1 MNMNKY
7 QLFHSLNDWEN
18 INVTNINREPAHAP
32 WGAYENEAQALSCD
46 RTVSCWSK
54 CLDGIW
60 KFKLFKSP
68 ADADRFRQEE
78 YNPSDW
84 QDIAVPGNWELQG
97 FSDPIYTNVSY
108 PWSLSK
114 GGKHVVHP
122 FTDEKGA
129 PNPPYVPEENPT
141 GCYYRSFSIDE
152 SWLDR
157 DIFIYF
163 KGVEAAYYLWINGEE
178 VGYSED
184 SKLPSEFHISK
195 YLHAGTNSIALQV
208 MRFASGSY
216 LEDQDYWSLSGI
228 FRSVYLYAKPKQRI
242 VDWKLTAMPDLP
254 ASIGNVSA
262 DVSINS
268 FDGFAKYK
276 IKLSLYDIDGKLLA
290 TQTSGVR
297 PHADY
302 RSYER
307 PTVNT
312 ARISISIADIIPWS
326 PEKPKLYTAVIT
338 LLSADD
344 KEIDFESC
352 RVGFRK
358 INIDNGIIYYNG
370 KRLIVR
376 GVNRHEH
383 CAEGGRSV
391 SRSQMIEEI
400 KLMKRLNINSVRTCH
415 YPDDPDWYD
424 LCDEWGILLI
434 CECNI
439 ETHAVNG
446 ALSHNPSWATNFLE
460 RAVRMVLTHKNH
472 PSVYSWSLGNE
483 SGVGANHAA
492 MAGWIR
498 EYDPNRICQYEAGNP
513 AKNISDVRGNM
524 YVPMHELMH
533 MLTDPEDTRPVV
545 LVEYLYQIRNSGG
558 GMKHFRELVENHKRF
573 QGGYIWDWMDKA
585 LINKAED
592 GTEYHAYG
600 GDFNESY
607 KDEVYPGFMTN
618 NGIILSDLTPKPV
631 AYEVKHYYSPIIIEE
646 LKYNSAWVLDPAAGN
661 FIIKN
666 RNLLL
671 DSSHYK
677 LLYTIRENGH
687 PIKTGEYALPLIK
700 AGEEARLS
708 FDVDFPKKSDKKYLA
723 DLSVRY
729 AEANTYAEAGY
740 ELACYQLTLDGG
752 KGLSNSVINDLLN
765 DNKDRADNNTRS
777 TAYPNHEH
785 ETALWDISNKTD
797 WIIIKNNLIGIV
809 FDKANGL
816 ICSLIKNNTE
826 YLISGPQE
834 CFTRPLSGID
844 ACEGWGRYHWWKLF
858 NEAEGRLED
867 IIVKQAGSDVII
879 EVIRAVH
886 FGDNPLESLVKAIYY
901 IKPDGIIKVSFCFM
915 LDSSLTDL
923 PRVGIEMVIPEGF
936 EELKYFGRGP
946 MENYRDRKGAAIV
959 GVHNSTVEGEHFPFN
974 PPSENGGHEDCRW
987 LNLLNS
993 DGMGIS
999 IISDSDFH
1007 FDVHHNSI
1015 SDYKNA
1021 KHEHELIR
1029 RKEGYLHIDAAHSGI
1044 GGDMGWSTF
1053 LSEDNRLS
1061 AKTYYLNFYIKLV

>member
-1 MNMNKY
+1 MKKY
-7 QLFHSLNDWEN
+7 QAFHSIYDWEN
-18 INVTNINREPAHAP
+18 INVTSINREPAHAP
-32 WGAYENEAQALSCD
+32 WGAYESESQALSCD
-46 RTVSCWSK
+46 RTISCWSK
-54 CLDGIW
+54 YLDGVW
-60 KFKLFKSP
+60 KFKLLKSP
-68 ADADRFRQEE
+68 VDADCFWQED
-78 YNPSDW
+78 YNHSDW

-97 FSDPIYTNVSY
+97 FGDPIYTNVSY

-114 GGKHVVHP
+114 GGKHVIHP
-122 FTDEKGA
+122 FADEKGA

-141 GCYYRSFSIDE
+141 GCYYRSFNLDDN
-152 SWLDR
+152 WLDR

-163 KGVEAAYYLWINGEE
+163 KGVEAAYYLWINGKE

-184 SKLPSEFHISK
+184 SKLPSEFNISK

-216 LEDQDYWSLSGI
+216 LEDQDYWSLSVI
-228 FRSVYLYAKPKQRI
+228 CRSVYLYAKPKQRI
-242 VDWKLTAMPDLP
+242 FDWKLTAKPELP
-254 ASIGNVSA
+254 FNSGTINA
-262 DVSINS
+262 DVLVNN
-268 FDGFAKYK
+268 FDGFANYK
-276 IKLSLYDIDGKLLA
+276 IRLSLYDTDGKLLA
-290 TQTSGVR
+290 TQISGVR
-297 PHADY
+297 PYADY

-312 ARISISIADIIPWS
+312 ARISLHIDKITPWS
-326 PEKPKLYTAVIT
+326 PEEPKLYTAVIT

-344 KEIDFESC
+344 REIDFESC
-352 RVGFRK
+352 RVGFRS
-358 INIDNGIIYYNG
+358 INIDNGIIFFNG

-400 KLMKRLNINSVRTCH
+400 KLMKKLNINSVRTCH

-434 CECNI
+434 CECNL

-446 ALSHNPSWATNFLE
+446 ALSHNPSWAGNFLE
-460 RAVRMVLTHKNH
+460 RAIRMVLTHKNH

-483 SGVGANHAA
+483 SGVGANHGA

-498 EYDPNRICQYEAGNP
+498 EYDPDRICQYEAGNP

-524 YVPMHELMH
+524 YVPIHELMQ
-533 MLTDPEDTRPVV
+533 MLTDPRDTRPIV

-558 GMKHFRELVENHKRF
+558 GMKHFRELVEKYKRF

-585 LINKAED
+585 LINKTEY
-592 GTEYHAYG
+592 GEEYHAYG

-618 NGIILSDLTPKPV
+618 NGIILPDLTPKPV
-631 AYEVKHYYSPIIIEE
+631 AYEVKHFYCPIIIEE
-646 LKYNSAWVLDPAAGN
+646 LKYNSAWVLDPAPGN

-677 LLYTIRENGH
+677 LLYTIRENGY
-687 PIKTGEYALPLIK
+687 PIQTGEYALPLIK

-708 FDVDFPKKSDKKYLA
+708 FDVDFPKKPEKKYLV

-729 AEANTYAEAGY
+729 AESNAYAEAGY
-740 ELACYQLTLDGG
+740 ELACYQLSLDGG
-752 KGLSNSVINDLLN
+752 RGLSNNFIYEIINHCTEP
-765 DNKDRADNNTRS
+765 DNN
-777 TAYPNHEH
+777 PNMINNTSLTS
-785 ETALWDISNKTD
+785 ETDLWDIANESE
-797 WIIIKNNLIGIV
+797 IFVIKNNKVNII
-809 FDKANGL
+809 FDKASGH
-816 ICSLIKNNTE
+816 ISSLTKDNSE
-826 YLISGPQE
+826 YLISGPME

-844 ACEGWGRYHWWKLF
+844 ACEGWGRYPWWKLF
-858 NEAEGRLED
+858 DKAVGRLLD
-867 IIVKQAGSDVII
+867 ITVKQAGCDVMV
-879 EVIRAVH
+879 EVIRAVS
-886 FGDNPLESLVKAIYY
+886 FGDSHLESTVKALYC
-901 IKPDGIIKVSFCFM
+901 IKPDGNINVTFCFV

-923 PRVGIEMVIPEGF
+923 PRVGIEMIIPEGF
-936 EELKYFGRGP
+936 EQLKYFGRGP
-946 MENYRDRKGAAIV
+946 IENYRDRRGAALV
-959 GVHNSTVEGEHFPFN
+959 GIHNSTVEGEHFPYN
-974 PPSENGGHEDCRW
+974 PPSENGGHEDTRW
-987 LNLLNS
+987 LTILNN
-993 DGMGIS
+993 DGKGIA

-1007 FDVHHNSI
+1007 FDIHHNSI

-1029 RKEGYLHIDAAHSGI
+1029 RKESYLHIDAAHSGI
-1044 GGDMGWSTF
+1044 GGDMGWSSF
-1053 LSEDNRLS
+1053 LSEDNRVQ
-1061 AKTYYLNFYIKLV
+1061 AKTYNLAFEIKLI